1 MRPRQD
7 SPSVKFIN
15 MLSDIPKV
23 YKPKFHK
30 VMKSKVVKGLTYYRL
45 NYNAK
50 AFDGAA
56 CAGADT
62 EMFYPDR
69 VQFSRE
75 EALFYATLC
84 SACPAKAACLEWA
97 LAHERQGVWA
107 GTTPETR
114 TALRKSLN
122 IGLKDPDDY
131 NDSEL
136 R

>member
-1 MRPRQD
+1 MQAQTN
-7 SPSVKFIN
+7 SPSIKFIH

-23 YKPKFHK
+23 YKPKFHR

-50 AFDGAA
+50 AFEGAA
-56 CAGADT
+56 CIGADT
-62 EMFYPDR
+62 EMFYPDS

-84 SACPAKAACLEWA
+84 SSCPVKAACLEWA

-131 NDSEL
+131 NDSQL
-136 R
+136 M